1 MNVEDDIWWGRS
13 KGKEESRSK
22 KGEEEVYIEGKM
34 TLETKEVKKR
44 GERMGMQV
52 VGERH
57 TYWPF
62 VPLFNFVRV
71 FSCEQVEPI
80 FLVCIAE
87 QCGVRAIFLQSR
99 VVRDFHF
106 LKE

>member
-22 KGEEEVYIEGKM
+22 EEVYIEGKM

-52 VGERH
+52 VGERGEGGRG
-57 TYWPF
+57 T
-62 VPLFNFVRV
+62 
-71 FSCEQVEPI
+71 PI
-80 FLVCIAE
+80 GHLYLCLTSSGFFLVN
-87 QCGVRAIFLQSR
+87 
-99 VVRDFHF
+99 
-106 LKE
+106 K